1 MHLRIHSVRIAHSSK
16 GFSTSKIFEFMSCW
30 WDPFRIMKHYT
41 QTLKKWL
48 ILLPGIQQ
56 KQKDRSKPTRALILE
71 AKHLRGHN
79 LCKWIYLQFSYD
91 TCPHYMKKKNVF
103 KANDNNVLHIK
114 YLTHEESV
122 HHWHKEVKRF
132 TWDAC
137 IYALI
142 HHCTNYHQ
150 SSMNWDSFRIA
161 NFLTLHLGSQDEMCY
176 FCT

>member
-1 MHLRIHSVRIAHSSK
+1 MI
-16 GFSTSKIFEFMSCW
+16 
-30 WDPFRIMKHYT
+30 
-41 QTLKKWL
+41 
-48 ILLPGIQQ
+48 ILLSGVQQ

-91 TCPHYMKKKNVF
+91 TCPHYMKKKKIVF

-122 HHWHKEVKRF
+122 HHWHKVKRF

-150 SSMNWDSFRIA
+150 SFMNWDSFRIA